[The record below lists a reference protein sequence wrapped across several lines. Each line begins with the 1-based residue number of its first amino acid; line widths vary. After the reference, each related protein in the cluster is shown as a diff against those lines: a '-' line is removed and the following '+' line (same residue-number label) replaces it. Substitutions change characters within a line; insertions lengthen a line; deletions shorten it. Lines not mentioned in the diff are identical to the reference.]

1 MPGFNRTVC
10 IKKMRYKVQII
21 LLKSR
26 DIHITFIDFNV
37 DIIPDKILEDVGVL
51 EKNVLQ
57 FRGISLQKHGND
69 LINFFLKERF
79 KWKVK
84 ALPKILL
91 IKWRDIVSY
100 SWNESLYILLIHEL
114 GRLIFFSECLLFL
127 THHFYSHYKVYF
139 T

>member
-57 FRGISLQKHGND
+57 FRAISLQKHGND

-79 KWKVK
+79 K
-84 ALPKILL
+84 
-91 IKWRDIVSY
+91 
-100 SWNESLYILLIHEL
+100 
-114 GRLIFFSECLLFL
+114 
-127 THHFYSHYKVYF
+127 
-139 T
+139 

>member
-1 MPGFNRTVC
+1 MPDFNRTVC

-79 KWKVK
+79 K
-84 ALPKILL
+84 
-91 IKWRDIVSY
+91 
-100 SWNESLYILLIHEL
+100 
-114 GRLIFFSECLLFL
+114 
-127 THHFYSHYKVYF
+127 
-139 T
+139 

>member
-26 DIHITFIDFNV
+26 DTHITFIDFNV

-79 KWKVK
+79 K
-84 ALPKILL
+84 
-91 IKWRDIVSY
+91 
-100 SWNESLYILLIHEL
+100 
-114 GRLIFFSECLLFL
+114 
-127 THHFYSHYKVYF
+127 
-139 T
+139 

>member
-79 KWKVK
+79 K
-84 ALPKILL
+84 
-91 IKWRDIVSY
+91 
-100 SWNESLYILLIHEL
+100 
-114 GRLIFFSECLLFL
+114 
-127 THHFYSHYKVYF
+127 
-139 T
+139 

>member
-37 DIIPDKILEDVGVL
+37 DLIPDKILEDVGVL

-57 FRGISLQKHGND
+57 FRAISLQKHGND

-79 KWKVK
+79 K
-84 ALPKILL
+84 
-91 IKWRDIVSY
+91 
-100 SWNESLYILLIHEL
+100 
-114 GRLIFFSECLLFL
+114 
-127 THHFYSHYKVYF
+127 
-139 T
+139 

>member
-10 IKKMRYKVQII
+10 IKKMRYKVQIV

-57 FRGISLQKHGND
+57 FRAISLQKHGND

-79 KWKVK
+79 K
-84 ALPKILL
+84 
-91 IKWRDIVSY
+91 
-100 SWNESLYILLIHEL
+100 
-114 GRLIFFSECLLFL
+114 
-127 THHFYSHYKVYF
+127 
-139 T
+139 